1 MQRNKIANTSR
12 TPKLKDLHYII
23 NNSNTTI
30 IITITTT
37 TTATKMF
44 QGQKKVLLTY
54 GARIS

>member
-37 TTATKMF
+37 TTTATTNVPRPKESPF
-44 QGQKKVLLTY
+44 N
-54 GARIS
+54 IWC